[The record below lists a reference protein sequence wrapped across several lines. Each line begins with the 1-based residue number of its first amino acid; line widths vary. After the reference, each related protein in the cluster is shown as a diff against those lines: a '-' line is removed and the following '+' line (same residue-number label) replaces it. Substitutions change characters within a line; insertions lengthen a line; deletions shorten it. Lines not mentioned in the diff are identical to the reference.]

1 MKLSLVLPLML
12 STATF
17 TTPAHGNVP
26 GERPD
31 VLLGT
36 TDNDSRFYL
45 PLTLVRNESITLD
58 VQVETNVRGD
68 AIACR
73 LLSNDVLLASD
84 NGRACH
90 LSAQGFGLR
99 HYVLQVINLD
109 ATRGHQVYITA
120 NRGRS
125 HHG

>member
-1 MKLSLVLPLML
+1 MKLSFIIPLML
-12 STATF
+12 LPTVAL
-17 TTPAHGNVP
+17 ANVP
-26 GERPD
+26 GEKPD

-36 TDNDSRFYL
+36 TDNDNRFYL
-45 PLTLVRNESITLD
+45 PLTLVRNESITLN

-73 LLSNDVLLASD
+73 LLSDDVLLASD
-84 NGRACH
+84 NGRECH

-99 HYVLQVINLD
+99 HYVLQVVNLD